1 MTIQIS
7 KPGLYDMTFEIF
19 NPHHAMGGIQPDL
32 VTWFH
37 EDNKSTFLAMSSTKH
52 FLGAIC

>member
-7 KPGLYDMTFEIF
+7 KPGLYDMIFEIF
-19 NPHHAMGGIQPDL
+19 NSHHAMGGIQPDL

-52 FLGAIC
+52 FLGAIY